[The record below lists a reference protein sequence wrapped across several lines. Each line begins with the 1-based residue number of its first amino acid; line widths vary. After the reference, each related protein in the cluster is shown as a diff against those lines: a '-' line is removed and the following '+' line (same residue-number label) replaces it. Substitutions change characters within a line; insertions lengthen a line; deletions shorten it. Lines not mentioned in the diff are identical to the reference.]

1 MMMMLMMMMM
11 KRRVLAE
18 TETESERIGCESED
32 VMSLFSL
39 QQQILDQIVSVLN
52 RLLVLV
58 EVG

>member
-1 MMMMLMMMMM
+1 M
-11 KRRVLAE
+11 AE